1 MCVCFHACVYVFVRA
16 RARVISVTACNCVS

>member
-1 MCVCFHACVYVFVRA
+1 VCVCFHACVYVFVRA